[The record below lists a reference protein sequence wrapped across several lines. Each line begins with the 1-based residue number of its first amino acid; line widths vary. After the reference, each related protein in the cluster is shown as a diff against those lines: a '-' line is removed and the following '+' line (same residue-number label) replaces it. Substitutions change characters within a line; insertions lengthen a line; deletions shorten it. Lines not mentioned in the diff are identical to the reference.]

1 DAAADE
7 GTQETFV
14 RAHQRL
20 QTIQDH
26 GKLQGW
32 LFGIARMV
40 SFEHLRRKRRDALPA
55 QLVEEPVQVDQA
67 PSPEAVLLSAESDR
81 ALDELPRDRAAQVE
95 AHAAACPQ
103 CASEL
108 SWLRAEQTLL
118 ARRPPAQTAHLW
130 AAIAARLRHPRRRP
144 HRAWRI
150 SVGAAVAAAAAVVL
164 VVTVRPRPEPVAR
177 QATRQ
182 QRERPAID
190 PKALAALDRAEADY
204 KDAAKVLEAEY
215 ARLRPRLD
223 PEMARRW
230 DET

>member
-1 DAAADE
+1 L
-7 GTQETFV
+7 
-14 RAHQRL
+14 RL
-20 QTIQDH
+20 
-26 GKLQGW
+26 
-32 LFGIARMV
+32 
-40 SFEHLRRKRRDALPA
+40 
-55 QLVEEPVQVDQA
+55 
-67 PSPEAVLLSAESDR
+67 
-81 ALDELPRDRAAQVE
+81 
-95 AHAAACPQ
+95 C
-103 CASEL
+103 
-108 SWLRAEQTLL
+108 
-118 ARRPPAQTAHLW
+118 
-130 AAIAARLRHPRRRP
+130 HPRRRP

-164 VVTVRPRPEPVAR
+164 VVTVRPRPEPVAP

-230 DET
+230 DETLTRARAQLGESRAVAADDVNVRMRVLDGYAGYLRSLRDMVQESEEAIP